1 MRTSLAIAA
10 ASSISFS
17 LAPALLAISL
27 CLMTQC
33 LHLTATE
40 HAGAIRA
47 SSFDDI
53 ALAFII
59 SEARLLKEDSAPRQ
73 VPPWTYLLLVFVLL
87 VFVLP
92 YLFLLPFTKGMK
104 EDKVYIAIF

>member
-73 VPPWTYLLLVFVLL
+73 VPPWTYLLLVFVL
-87 VFVLP
+87 P